1 MAGKTSTSGRRA
13 GSQKGRRDA
22 SRSKGTSVPRKRAT
36 SPKKASRGRGET
48 SVASPAAKAK
58 PTRPSKRAAQPG
70 RAPHAGQASQSKP
83 KALPINPFVA
93 LLGSLKRDV
102 ERRLD
107 ELFDAELTR
116 ARGLGNDTSEM
127 VLACRDLCLRGG
139 KRLRPGLVLAGFR
152 AASSSSDTQQALEV
166 GVALEL
172 VQAYF
177 LIHDDWMD
185 RDPVR
190 RGGPSVHAQLGRRFR
205 SEHLGAASAILAGDF
220 AVALAQRL
228 VASLKVPPRAQTEF
242 LNTFANMQVDAI
254 LGQQLDLLS
263 RSADPEVTY
272 TLKTA
277 SYTVQGPLLLGAL
290 LGGARADT
298 LEALR
303 EFSTPA
309 GVAFQLRDDLL
320 GVFGTPEE
328 TGKPAGN
335 DLTAG
340 KRTPLVLAGF
350 RRAKGKGHRLLKRVH
365 GNPQATPADVARAIE
380 VLEKCGARGVVENRI
395 AELEAEARAVLQA
408 GGMRRAGQELLSGA
422 VTALAARRN

>member
-1 MAGKTSTSGRRA
+1 MAGKTRTSGGKA
-13 GSQKGRRDA
+13 GSAGGRQRPARAA
-22 SRSKGTSVPRKRAT
+22 S
-36 SPKKASRGRGET
+36 SRPPL
-48 SVASPAAKAK
+48 PAPPKAK
-58 PTRPSKRAAQPG
+58 PSSRASKARTSDAGRTTRG
-70 RAPHAGQASQSKP
+70 GQGTQSKP

-93 LLGSLKRDV
+93 LLASLKRDV
-102 ERRLD
+102 EHRL
-107 ELFDAELTR
+107 EAIFDAELER
-116 ARGLGNDTSEM
+116 ARALGSDPSEM

-152 AASSSSDTQQALEV
+152 AASASGDTSQALEV

-228 VASLKVPPRAQTEF
+228 VAGLKVPPRAQAEF
-242 LNTFANMQVDAI
+242 LATFANMQVDAI

-263 RSADPEVTY
+263 RGTDPEVTY
-272 TLKTA
+272 SLKTA

-290 LGGARADT
+290 LGGARPGT
-298 LEALR
+298 LQALR
-303 EFSTPA
+303 RFSTPA

-365 GNPQATPADVARAIE
+365 GNPEATSADVARAIE
-380 VLEKCGARGVVENRI
+380 VLEKCGARGVVEGRI
-395 AELEAEARAVLQA
+395 AELEVEARAALEA
-408 GGMRRAGQELLSGA
+408 GGLRRGGQELLAGA
-422 VTALAARRN
+422 VTALAARRS

>member
-1 MAGKTSTSGRRA
+1 MSVAPT
-13 GSQKGRRDA
+13 
-22 SRSKGTSVPRKRAT
+22 SRSSGGKSRVNQTSN
-36 SPKKASRGRGET
+36 
-48 SVASPAAKAK
+48 
-58 PTRPSKRAAQPG
+58 
-70 RAPHAGQASQSKP
+70 SKP

-102 ERRLD
+102 EARLEQVFASELERARRLGD
-107 ELFDAELTR
+107 DPS
-116 ARGLGNDTSEM
+116 DM

-152 AASSSSDTQQALEV
+152 AATASEDISQALEV

-190 RGGPSVHAQLGRRFR
+190 RGGPSVHAQLSRRFR

-220 AVALAQRL
+220 AAALAQRL
-228 VASLKVPPRAQTEF
+228 VASLKVPARGQSEF
-242 LNTFANMQVDAI
+242 LTTFASMQVDAI
-254 LGQQLDLLS
+254 LGQQLDLMS
-263 RSADPEVTY
+263 RGADPEITY
-272 TLKTA
+272 SLKTA

-290 LGGARADT
+290 LGGARANT

-303 EFSTPA
+303 AFSTPA

-320 GVFGTPEE
+320 GVFGAPEE

-350 RRAKGKGHRLLKRVH
+350 RRARGKGHRLLKRVH
-365 GNPQATPADVARAIE
+365 GNTQASPADVSRAIE
-380 VLEKCGARGVVENRI
+380 VLEKCGAREVVEQRI
-395 AELEAEARAVLQA
+395 GELEAEARAALET
-408 GGMRRAGQELLSGA
+408 GGLRRAGQELLAGA
-422 VTALAARRN
+422 VSALAARRS

>member
-1 MAGKTSTSGRRA
+1 MAGKTRTSGGRA
-13 GSQKGRRDA
+13 SSQSGRPRA
-22 SRSKGTSVPRKRAT
+22 PSSKPTRGGTPKAKPRA
-36 SPKKASRGRGET
+36 
-48 SVASPAAKAK
+48 AAKAK
-58 PTRPSKRAAQPG
+58 PAKRTSARPSRKS
-70 RAPHAGQASQSKP
+70 QASQSKP
-83 KALPINPFVA
+83 KALPINPFIA
-93 LLGSLKRDV
+93 LLASLKREV
-102 ERRLD
+102 EGRL
-107 ELFDAELTR
+107 EEVFDAELER
-116 ARGLGNDTSEM
+116 ARTLGSDPSEM

-152 AASSSSDTQQALEV
+152 AATSSADTSQALEV

-228 VASLKVPPRAQTEF
+228 IAALKVPPRAQLEF
-242 LNTFANMQVDAI
+242 LSTFANMQVDAI
-254 LGQQLDLLS
+254 LGQQLDLMS
-263 RSADPEVTY
+263 RGSDPEVTY

-290 LGGARADT
+290 LGGARPST
-298 LEALR
+298 LQALR
-303 EFSTPA
+303 AFSTPA

-320 GVFGTPEE
+320 GVFGAPDE

-365 GNPQATPADVARAIE
+365 GNARATPADVARAIE
-380 VLEKCGARGVVENRI
+380 VLEKCGARDVVEQRI
-395 AELEAEARAVLQA
+395 AELELEARTALEV
-408 GGMRRAGQELLSGA
+408 GGLRRAGQELLAGA
-422 VTALAARRN
+422 VSALAARRS